1 MTGATVGR
9 RGHLPGEEG
18 IWLFVIGDMIMFTAL
33 FTFFLH
39 YRGQAPEVFQRSHSA
54 LDQGLGLFNTGLMLT
69 SSWCVAA
76 AARAMRL
83 GEREI
88 FRRLVGCAIACGI
101 GFGVVKYFEWSAKLS
116 AGIDF
121 HTNDFFM
128 FYFVLTGIHMGH
140 VVIGTTIL
148 AFLRRANWGNG
159 MPGADTIRNF
169 ESGGLFWHLVDLL
182 WIVLFALLYLLP

>member
-1 MTGATVGR
+1 MARAAVQNR
-9 RGHLPGEEG
+9 SHLPGEEG

-33 FTFFLH
+33 FSFFLY
-39 YRGQAPEVFQRSHSA
+39 YRGQAPEVFQRSHLA

-76 AARAMRL
+76 AVQAMRL
-83 GEREI
+83 GDQRV
-88 FRRLVGCAIACGI
+88 FRRLVGAAIGCGI
-101 GFGVVKYFEWSAKLS
+101 GFGVVKYVEWSAKLT
-116 AGIDF
+116 AGITF

-140 VVIGTTIL
+140 VVIATLVLG
-148 AFLRRANWGNG
+148 FLRQTNWNG
-159 MPGADTIRNF
+159 RPPSDVMIRNF

-182 WIVLFALLYLLP
+182 WIILFALLYMLP

>member
-1 MTGATVGR
+1 MTGATVQDQ
-9 RGHLPGEEG
+9 GHLPGEEG

-33 FTFFLH
+33 FAFFLH
-39 YRGQAPEVFQRSHSA
+39 YRGQAPELFQRSHLA

-76 AARAMRL
+76 AVRALRL
-83 GEREI
+83 GDRII
-88 FRRLVGCAIACGI
+88 FRRLVTGAIVCGI
-101 GFGVVKYFEWSAKLS
+101 GFGAVKYLEWSGKLA
-116 AGIDF
+116 AGITF

-140 VVIGTTIL
+140 VVIGTAIL
-148 AFLRRANWGNG
+148 TALRRTRWDGERPSG
-159 MPGADTIRNF
+159 TMIRNF